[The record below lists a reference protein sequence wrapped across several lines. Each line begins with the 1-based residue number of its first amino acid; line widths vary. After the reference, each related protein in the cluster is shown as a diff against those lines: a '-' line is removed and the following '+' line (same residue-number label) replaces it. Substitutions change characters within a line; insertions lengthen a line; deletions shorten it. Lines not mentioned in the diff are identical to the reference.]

1 MPECRNG
8 LCQDIPS
15 ADEISIAYVI
25 AGDTSEHL
33 SLAVAPVLL
42 TTCGACPGGAS
53 RIDSDRPHT
62 VLRRQTFNPLSHL
75 PICPRGGGFAEVL
88 ASRFGFAFLQAD
100 QVFEANGLK
109 AIPGQLFNSA
119 INVTVTCDSS
129 APFAF
134 TAGPAPADFGTD
146 CFPIAADGFFLAR
159 SNQLVHTYVNADD
172 IATFALFRFSAFD
185 PNDERFF
192 GQRAALDDPC
202 TRHRQPFVNDGSL
215 ASWKW

>member
-15 ADEISIAYVI
+15 ASEIGIARVI

-53 RIDSDRPHT
+53 RIDSNRPHT

-100 QVFEANGLK
+100 QVFEANSLK
-109 AIPGQLFNSA
+109 AIPGQLFNCA
-119 INVTVTCDSS
+119 INVTITCDST

-134 TAGPAPADFGTD
+134 TAG
-146 CFPIAADGFFLAR
+146 AR
-159 SNQLVHTYVNADD
+159 FIRANGAGHPTETHTNETTTLSEPRACLPS
-172 IATFALFRFSAFD
+172 FAVMAYQT
-185 PNDERFF
+185 ER
-192 GQRAALDDPC
+192 L
-202 TRHRQPFVNDGSL
+202 TVSE
-215 ASWKW
+215 ASTYGA